1 MAINSLNDLLSKTL
15 QDVLYS
21 EQSIQKAI
29 PALADKSTNPELKKA
44 LKDHLTKTEA
54 QIKRLEKVFTL
65 VKKPASS
72 TQSVAIDGILA
83 EAKSVAAA
91 IDDQD
96 VRDAGILA
104 AIQEIEHYGI
114 ARYGTLLAW
123 ADQLSLKEAS
133 LPLRDSLNAS
143 KELDRALTKI
153 AETRVN
159 RLAAA

>member
-1 MAINSLNDLLSKTL
+1 MAIKSLTDLLSKTL

-21 EQSIQKAI
+21 EQSIQKSI
-29 PALADKSTNPELKKA
+29 PTLAEKTANPELKKA
-44 LKDHLTKTEA
+44 LKDHLNKTDA
-54 QIKRLEKVFTL
+54 QITRLQKVFAAL
-65 VKKPASS
+65 KKTASATHS
-72 TQSVAIDGILA
+72 AAIDGILA
-83 EAKSVAAA
+83 EAREIATT
-91 IDDQD
+91 IEDHD

-114 ARYGTLLAW
+114 TRYGTLLAW

-143 KELDRALTKI
+143 KELDRTLTKI

>member
-1 MAINSLNDLLSKTL
+1 MAIKSLNDLLSKTL

-72 TQSVAIDGILA
+72 T
-83 EAKSVAAA
+83 
-91 IDDQD
+91 
-96 VRDAGILA
+96 
-104 AIQEIEHYGI
+104 
-114 ARYGTLLAW
+114 
-123 ADQLSLKEAS
+123 
-133 LPLRDSLNAS
+133 
-143 KELDRALTKI
+143 
-153 AETRVN
+153 
-159 RLAAA
+159 

>member
-1 MAINSLNDLLSKTL
+1 MAINSLTDLLSKTL

-21 EQSIQKAI
+21 EQSIQKSI
-29 PALADKSTNPELKKA
+29 PGLAEKSANPELKKA
-44 LKDHLTKTEA
+44 LKDHLAKTDA
-54 QIKRLEKVFTL
+54 QIKRLEKVFAVL
-65 VKKPASS
+65 KKAASPTPS
-72 TQSVAIDGILA
+72 AAIDGILA
-83 EAKSVAAA
+83 EAKAVAD
-91 IDDQD
+91 IIEDHD

-114 ARYGTLLAW
+114 TRYGTLLAW

-143 KELDRALTKI
+143 KELDRTLTKI